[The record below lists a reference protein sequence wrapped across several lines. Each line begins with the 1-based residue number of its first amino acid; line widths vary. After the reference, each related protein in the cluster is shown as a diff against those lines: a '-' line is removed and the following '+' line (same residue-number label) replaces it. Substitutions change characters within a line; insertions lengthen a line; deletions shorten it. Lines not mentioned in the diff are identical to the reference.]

1 MLGFRAVVPDYQVEW
16 MRARPS
22 APRHAEP
29 KRKRQYPA
37 LLSAFILLPALAVS
51 GVLFVGLRK
60 DVTLVIDGH
69 RRSVATTSTTVGGL
83 LDAEGVAVDQHDLVS
98 PTVDSG
104 LHDGMLV
111 DVELAKELT
120 LLLGDGERTVHVVGE
135 TVEEVLDQI
144 NLRGEAGSFVEP
156 SRGATVEDGDTIVYR
171 PALNIRLT
179 VGGQSRDVITNA
191 TTVGFLVESLGVEVG
206 PQDRLDPDPQAEL
219 VRGMEIR
226 VTRIAVRRVAEQ
238 LEIPYDTRVVRTDD
252 LLVGV
257 QQVARQ
263 GAPGLEERTY
273 EVRTED
279 GRAVARD
286 LVGTR
291 LLREPQPRVVLLGTR
306 PPHTQSGVATWY
318 HRTGLVAAHQTLP
331 FGTQVR
337 VTNLD
342 NGRSVTVVINDR
354 GPYAPGRIIDL
365 SDDAFALLA
374 PLSSGTFPVRIT
386 W

>member
-1 MLGFRAVVPDYQVEW
+1 V
-16 MRARPS
+16 
-22 APRHAEP
+22 
-29 KRKRQYPA
+29 
-37 LLSAFILLPALAVS
+37 FILIPALALS
-51 GVLFVGLRK
+51 GVLYAGLRK
-60 DVTLVIDGH
+60 EVTLVVDGN
-69 RRSVATTSTTVGGL
+69 RRSVATTSATVSEL
-83 LDAEGVAVDQHDLVS
+83 LDAEGVGVDRHDLVT
-98 PTVDSG
+98 PTLDSG

-120 LLLGDGERTVHVVGE
+120 VLLGDRERDVHVVGE

-171 PALNIRLT
+171 PALNVRLT
-179 VGGQSRDVITNA
+179 VGGESREVITNA
-191 TTVGFLVESLGVEVG
+191 TTVGFLVDSLGVDVG
-206 PQDRLDPDPQAEL
+206 PQDRLDPDPQSEL

-226 VTRIAVRRVAEQ
+226 VTRVEVRRVTDQ
-238 LEIPYDTRVVRTDD
+238 LEIPYETRVVRTAD

-279 GRAVARD
+279 GRSVARD
-286 LVGTR
+286 LMGTR

-306 PPHTQSGVATWY
+306 PPHTQTGVATWY
-318 HRTGLVAAHQTLP
+318 QRSGLVAAHQTLP

-337 VTNLD
+337 VTNVD

-374 PLSSGTFPVRIT
+374 PLSSGTFPVRIA